1 MRVTSPSSLA
11 VKFHYPQR
19 PDMPI
24 FRDLSFTVEAGQTV
38 ALVGPSGGGKST
50 VMQLLERFYDTIAP
64 GDTVEVRVVRVERV
78 LSVALCG
85 ICVRC

>member
-1 MRVTSPSSLA
+1 MRVTSPSSLS

-64 GDTVEVRVVRVERV
+64 GDTVEVRVERVE
-78 LSVALCG
+78 SVAVRG
-85 ICVRC
+85 TCVRC